1 MAPVSSEINCAKCH
15 NDDGIA
21 TKQYGII
28 PTGRFQTNIIS
39 LHDKLNRD
47 KYDALLMDNRPVLCA
62 SCHASNA
69 LGLKGRQGLPSLS
82 NAIHRRHQGVP
93 EITPDTAGCYNCHP
107 GSRTQFLRDTMSVNY
122 KFNCTTCH
130 GSISNVSRNLEPWK
144 VEPRCDNISCHGQ
157 GYTIDKPLFN
167 QSKSKTGI
175 YCAGCHDSA
184 HAIAPSRQDSD
195 QIKFKNMQG
204 TPGTLRN
211 CAACHGQDVKR
222 PFKH

>member
-1 MAPVSSEINCAKCH
+1 VSDIDRNLWERHPYQLATIVVKDEKTQVELCRATVVAPVSSEINCAKCH

-122 KFNCTTCH
+122 KFNCTTAMARYRMSQETSNH
-130 GSISNVSRNLEPWK
+130 GRWNPVVIIFPAMAR
-144 VEPRCDNISCHGQ
+144 DI
-157 GYTIDKPLFN
+157 PLINHCSTN
-167 QSKSKTGI
+167 QNQKLA
-175 YCAGCHDSA
+175 Y
-184 HAIAPSRQDSD
+184 IAP
-195 QIKFKNMQG
+195 
-204 TPGTLRN
+204 
-211 CAACHGQDVKR
+211 AAMTALM
-222 PFKH
+222 P